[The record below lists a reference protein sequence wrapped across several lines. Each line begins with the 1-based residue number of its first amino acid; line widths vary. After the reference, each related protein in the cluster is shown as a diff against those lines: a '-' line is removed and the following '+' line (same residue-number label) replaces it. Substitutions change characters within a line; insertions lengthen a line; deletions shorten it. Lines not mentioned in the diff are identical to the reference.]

1 MDVLNGH
8 PKWAQDGQ
16 RGKNTYGLV
25 SMNQILQWRRSTEKD
40 QCLGDTFLPTIEI
53 FALLTIFGGEL
64 RLSVLCHSHDFE
76 IVFYRLL
83 QTTRLWLLSFEG
95 AKAFQWTKYTEY
107 DKYYFRYFIYS
118 KLHIKR
124 EWCFWTLVALFNIP
138 KGEVTLSVS
147 WHSHIGQIPSDSVHL
162 MGAGFTHKGT
172 MFDPRIKIHG
182 LVTIAGRME
191 AFPISCNFA
200 LSRVVDIAKYLIL
213 RYG

>member
-1 MDVLNGH
+1 MQSNTSDTLH
-8 PKWAQDGQ
+8 IQ
-16 RGKNTYGLV
+16 RHL
-25 SMNQILQWRRSTEKD
+25 EK
-40 QCLGDTFLPTIEI
+40 F
-53 FALLTIFGGEL
+53 
-64 RLSVLCHSHDFE
+64 
-76 IVFYRLL
+76 
-83 QTTRLWLLSFEG
+83 
-95 AKAFQWTKYTEY
+95 
-107 DKYYFRYFIYS
+107 
-118 KLHIKR
+118 HIKR
-124 EWCFWTLVALFNIP
+124 ECCFWTLVALFNIP

-200 LSRVVDIAKYLIL
+200 LSRVVDMAKYLIL